1 MMSKTVN
8 KIEELTKAL
17 QVVEELAKELEDTV
31 WQSPLEVLKDES
43 HTFFEIHSEAEK
55 MQKKLKHFVTPTL
68 VRDLVE
74 LMDRMDR

>member
-1 MMSKTVN
+1 MSKTVN

-31 WQSPLEVLKDES
+31 WQSEVLKDES
-43 HTFFEIHSEAEK
+43 HIFFEVHSEAEE

-74 LMDRMDR
+74 FMDRCRE